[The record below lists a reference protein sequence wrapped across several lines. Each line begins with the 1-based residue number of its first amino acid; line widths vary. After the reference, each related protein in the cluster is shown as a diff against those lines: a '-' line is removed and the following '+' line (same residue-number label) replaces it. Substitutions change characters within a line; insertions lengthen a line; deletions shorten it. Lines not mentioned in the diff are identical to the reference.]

1 MTVGHN
7 SVHFTRGKHLILDLW
22 GCDNSTLTNTA
33 QIEEVMKSAAVSA
46 GATVLFSNMHHFGGE
61 YGVTGVV
68 GLAESHMSI
77 HTYPEH
83 GYASLDVYMC
93 GDCDP
98 SNTLETLRAYFK
110 PTEVNQQTLIR
121 GERQETFSDD
131 GAPGMYASYA
141 DWAAAGIDSYLFHFL
156 VFVGIPFFIFLSLM

>member
-7 SVHFTRGKHLILDLW
+7 SVHFTRGNHLILDLW
-22 GCDNSTLTNTA
+22 GCDKNSLTDTS
-33 QIEEVMKSAAVSA
+33 QIEETLKKAAEEA

-83 GYASLDVYMC
+83 GYASIDAYMC

-98 SNTLETLRAYFK
+98 RDTIERLKAYFR
-110 PTEVNQQTLIR
+110 PTEINSDIIVR
-121 GERQETFSDD
+121 GERNAAVVANEQDPSF
-131 GAPGMYASYA
+131 PGWVTNAVE
-141 DWAAAGIDSYLFHFL
+141 GIVYNAHLIL
-156 VFVGIPFFIFLSLM
+156 FVGVPALLLLML

>member
-22 GCDNSTLTNTA
+22 GCENGTLTNTA
-33 QIEEVMKSAAVSA
+33 KIEEVMKSAAVDA

-93 GDCDP
+93 GDLDPCD
-98 SNTLETLRAYFK
+98 TLKTLTSYFK
-110 PTEVNQQTLIR
+110 PTEVNAKTLIR
-121 GERQETFSDD
+121 GEKWEPISAENTTSF
-131 GAPGMYASYA
+131 A
-141 DWAAAGIDSYLFHFL
+141 DWTAAGVDSYLFHFL
-156 VFVGIPFFIFLSLM
+156 IFIGLPIVLFLSWM

>member
-33 QIEEVMKSAAVSA
+33 QIEETMKSAAVVA

-93 GDCDP
+93 GNCDP
-98 SNTLETLRAYFK
+98 RNTLETLKAYFK
-110 PTEVNQQTLIR
+110 PTEVNERVLVR
-121 GERQETFSDD
+121 GEKWESMTDD
-131 GAPGMYASYA
+131 ELANDSFGEWISK
-141 DWAAAGIDSYLFHFL
+141 GIDNYLFHFL
-156 VFVGIPFFIFLSLM
+156 IFVGIPFALFFYLM

>member
-93 GDCDP
+93 GDLDPCD
-98 SNTLETLRAYFK
+98 TLKTLTSYFK

-121 GERQETFSDD
+121 GEKWEPMTEELTNDSFGGWISK
-131 GAPGMYASYA
+131 
-141 DWAAAGIDSYLFHFL
+141 GIDHYLFHFSI
-156 VFVGIPFFIFLSLM
+156 FVGIPLILFSYLM

>member
-1 MTVGHN
+1 MTSGHN
-7 SVHFTRGKHLILDLW
+7 SVHFTRGNHLILDLW
-22 GCDNSTLTNTA
+22 GCDKDFLTNTS
-33 QIEEVMKSAAVSA
+33 QIETTLKEAAEEA

-83 GYASLDVYMC
+83 GYASIDAYMC

-98 SNTLETLRAYFK
+98 RDTIERLKAHFK
-110 PTEVNQQTLIR
+110 PTEMSSNVLIR
-121 GERQETFSDD
+121 GERFNAEPVEEIS
-131 GAPGMYASYA
+131 
-141 DWAAAGIDSYLFHFL
+141 LFPPWMTNSINEL
-156 VFVGIPFFIFLSLM
+156 VYQSHLLLFIVIPILLFVVLM

>member
-7 SVHFTRGKHLILDLW
+7 SVHFTRGNHLILDLW
-22 GCDNSTLTNTA
+22 GCDKSSLTDTS
-33 QIEEVMKSAAVSA
+33 QIEATLKAAAEEA

-83 GYASLDVYMC
+83 GYASVDAYMC

-98 SNTLETLRAYFK
+98 RDTIERLKAYFK
-110 PTEVNQQTLIR
+110 PTEINSNLIARGQKTIPVQQENSDIR
-121 GERQETFSDD
+121 PWFSK
-131 GAPGMYASYA
+131 ALNEMKYHSH
-141 DWAAAGIDSYLFHFL
+141 LFLFIVIPVL
-156 VFVGIPFFIFLSLM
+156 LPFVL